1 MNKEIRQQFPM
12 TEELVYLET
21 GGIGTMPLAAIEAAH
36 AFLEARK
43 RSPDT
48 EHLWLATTDAV
59 RGMIAELIGAKPNE
73 IAITTSTTEGMN
85 IIANA
90 LDWKE
95 GDNIVIDDLDYP
107 SNRLIWRDCQE
118 RKGIEIRIVKSEA
131 GSVPLERFEE
141 AVDDRTRLISFALVS
156 HKNGYLHDAKAL
168 GRLAD
173 SHGAYVLTD
182 AVQAVGSIPVDVKE
196 MGIDFLACSCY
207 KWLLGPL
214 GLGFLY
220 VNEELLD
227 KVHPITAGWMQ
238 IEEYVTDAAGFVE
251 IDQCRLFD
259 SARKFERGTIH
270 WQGIYELKASLE
282 FMQTVGWDKVYDQVL
297 KLSLMTQERLAK
309 LGLQLFTPRGNR
321 SGLAT
326 AFIQGGV
333 GKKIGN
339 ALEEKKII
347 IKSRP
352 GYIRVDPHFYNTEEE
367 IDIFIEELKKLLV
380 QFGVM

>member
-43 RSPDT
+43 RNPDT
-48 EHLWLATTDAV
+48 EHLWLATTNAV

-131 GSVPLERFEE
+131 GSVPLERFKE

-168 GRLAD
+168 SRLAH

-227 KVHPITAGWMQ
+227 KVQPITAGWMQ

-251 IDQCRLFD
+251 MDQCRLFD

-270 WQGIYELKASLE
+270 WQGIHELKASLE

-297 KLSLMTQERLAK
+297 KLSLMTQERLAQ

-321 SGLAT
+321 SGLVT

-380 QFGVM
+380 QFGAM